1 MKGKVIFVWQEA
13 RGWTFGS
20 CPPDNWGYIYPT
32 KGEALVCASV
42 HVDGKE
48 FERVLLLERST
59 GPVDR
64 LLIHIDPMPREEAEM
79 LQSNLIGALEAIGPW
94 PKRIDLI
101 EEGTQ
106 L

>member
-1 MKGKVIFVWQEA
+1 MKGKTIFVWQEA

-20 CPPDNWGYIYPT
+20 RPPYNWGYIYPS
-32 KGEALVCASV
+32 KAEALGGASV
-42 HVDGKE
+42 HVDGTE
-48 FERVLLLERST
+48 FERVVLLERST
-59 GPVDR
+59 GPIDR
-64 LLIHIDPMPREEAEM
+64 LLIHLDPMPREDAER

-101 EEGTQ
+101 EEGAQ